1 MVDIHSHILPFV
13 DDGSKDLQTS
23 FEMLKAAEHSGTS
36 EIVLT
41 PHSNLYD
48 NEKNYLY
55 EMQLVFDAFKK
66 KVEQQ
71 GIDIKLYLGGEIF
84 VDDSILNLMNKNLLP
99 TINGSRFMIVEFD
112 FYTPAPYITE
122 KVKAISHQGIVP
134 IVAHPERYECIKRVH
149 SISLDIMNNG
159 GLLQVNKGSL
169 AGEFG
174 AVARQTAF
182 ELIYHKTAQFIASD
196 AHSISSRTP
205 EMELEYDI
213 VCNDFDEL
221 TAKKLF
227 ETNPKRVI
235 ENDKLIISRPVS
247 F

>member
-1 MVDIHSHILPFV
+1 MVDIHSHILPYV
-13 DDGSKDLQTS
+13 DDGSEDLETS
-23 FEMLKAAEHSGTS
+23 FEMLKAASHCGTN

-48 NEKNYLY
+48 GDKNYLY
-55 EMQLVFDAFKK
+55 EMQFVFDAFKK
-66 KVEQQ
+66 KVEEK
-71 GIDIKLYLGGEIF
+71 GIDIKIFLGGEIF
-84 VDDSILNLMNKNLLP
+84 VDESVVNLIRKNLLP
-99 TINGSRFMIVEFD
+99 TINGSRFMLVEFD
-112 FYTPAPYITE
+112 FYSSAAYIID
-122 KVKAISHQGIVP
+122 KVDAISRLGIVP

-149 SISLDIMNNG
+149 RVGIDIMNSG
-159 GLLQVNKGSL
+159 GLLQVNKGSIT
-169 AGEFG
+169 GEFG

-213 VCNDFDEL
+213 ICEDIDEM
-221 TAKKLF
+221 TAQKLF
-227 ETNPKRVI
+227 ETNPKAVV
-235 ENDKLIISRPVS
+235 ENGRLKISRPVG